1 MSDRNPAR
9 ELADSGTPLPWR
21 LTDSETVNDVW
32 QAGLTVVGVDSDAI
46 ANVADEWYEP
56 EGQDEDATPW
66 NDAAKIVR
74 AVNAL
79 PAGNCVAACVASI
92 LGVPLDRVPHFIEF
106 GVQFGDSEDVKEVSH
121 GSNWWAM
128 MLGFL
133 AGRGLWVVEL
143 DKVTDADPDEFV
155 LVAGMSPRGVMHQV
169 VYREGRLW
177 HDPHPSRAGVLDVR
191 EVLAVRALP
200 GFDHEPT
207 RPLMPATTGAAS

>member
-1 MSDRNPAR
+1 MTSSGEIGTTAACCHCGERIILVN
-9 ELADSGTPLPWR
+9 LAFGPTWRHQKSGEAFMDGMHQFCHTTAAAPESPTRVDQTIL
-21 LTDSETVNDVW
+21 
-32 QAGLTVVGVDSDAI
+32 AGD
-46 ANVADEWYEP
+46 P
-56 EGQDEDATPW
+56 
-66 NDAAKIVR
+66 KR
-74 AVNAL
+74 K
-79 PAGNCVAACVASI
+79 GNCVAACVASI
-92 LGVPLDRVPHFIEF
+92 LGLPLDRVPHFIEF
-106 GVQFGDSEDVKEVSH
+106 GIHFGDSEDVKEVSH

-177 HDPHPSRAGVLDVR
+177 HDPHPSRTGVLDVR

-207 RPLMPATTGAAS
+207 RGGAS